1 MVVTESGIARLHQAY
16 RDAHEAIGRES
27 DPIEREIG
35 RAAHRLEATQA
46 YARLASFD
54 WGPEDEQ
61 VASFGE
67 FVASLSGAGEL
78 AERTVDL
85 LDAGARESARTA
97 MRVLT
102 NALYQKALAAV
113 AAFAI
118 GVASGVWLAAQ
129 YVGAVLVPVA
139 LGAGLASFAWYAFKG
154 FQLGL
159 GWGWIRSWRW
169 ATRVGQRSDAAM
181 AVARSLEESF
191 WEAAG
196 AVFPPSPLFTTRAR
210 RRAMVVVGLSWIA
223 ILLGIAAVISGFLI
237 ALDPSD
243 VCIDD
248 NELKAC

>member
-1 MVVTESGIARLHQAY
+1 VVVTESEIARLQRAY
-16 RDAHEAIGRES
+16 RDAQEAIERES
-27 DPIEREIG
+27 DPVELEIG

-67 FVASLSGAGEL
+67 FVAGLSGAGDV

-85 LDAGARESARTA
+85 LDAGAREGARTA

-102 NALYQKALAAV
+102 QALYRKALAGLI
-113 AAFAI
+113 AFGI
-118 GVASGVWLAAQ
+118 GVASGLWLAAQ
-129 YVGAVLVPVA
+129 QVGAALVPVA
-139 LGAGLASFAWYAFKG
+139 LGFGLVSFAWYAFNG
-154 FQLGL
+154 FRLGL

-169 ATRVGQRSDAAM
+169 ATRLGQRSDAAM
-181 AVARSLEESF
+181 AVARSLEQGF
-191 WEAAG
+191 WESTG
-196 AVFPPSPLFTTRAR
+196 AVFPSPMLFTTRAR
-210 RRAMVVVGLSWIA
+210 RRAVVVVGLSWVA

-243 VCIDD
+243 ICIDD
-248 NELKAC
+248 GDLKSC